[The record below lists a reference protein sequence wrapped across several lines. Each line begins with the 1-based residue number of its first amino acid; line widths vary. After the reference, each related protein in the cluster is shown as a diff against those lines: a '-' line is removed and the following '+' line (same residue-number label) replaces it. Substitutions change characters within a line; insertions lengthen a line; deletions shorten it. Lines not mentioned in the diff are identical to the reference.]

1 MELEDL
7 APRIRELRVKKDELL
22 RTDTEAR
29 GALKQGIVEQIDAE
43 RVMVYVKDLGRILEV
58 GTAEERREFLKSFV
72 KRILWRDPEVT
83 VEYTLPVPPAK
94 LDLWLDDVA
103 HFESFGEAEVTICKI
118 VGDLYFSSSGVQ
130 PQVLIPRPP

>member
-22 RTDTEAR
+22 RVETEER

-58 GTAEERREFLKSFV
+58 GTAEEQREFLKSFV
-72 KRILWRDPEVT
+72 KRIFWRDP
-83 VEYTLPVPPAK
+83 
-94 LDLWLDDVA
+94 
-103 HFESFGEAEVTICKI
+103 
-118 VGDLYFSSSGVQ
+118 
-130 PQVLIPRPP
+130 